1 MIPGL
6 KIVARSE
13 SVVNYG
19 KRSAY
24 ASPRRS
30 KSSEDPEKL
39 I

>member
-13 SVVNYG
+13 SVVIYG

-24 ASPRRS
+24 DFSHIS

>member
-13 SVVNYG
+13 SVVIYG

-24 ASPRRS
+24 DSPRRS
-30 KSSEDPEKL
+30 KSGEDPEKL